1 MRETPA
7 DPSGLPV
14 SLLAS
19 HVIPV
24 VVVAEEDHIETIGE
38 ALVRGRLP
46 VAEVTF
52 RTAAAPRAI
61 RELAQRGDLLVGAG
75 TVTSVEQVDAATEA
89 GAQFIV
95 SPGTS
100 AAVVR
105 HCAEVGLPVVPGAV
119 TATEVM
125 TLLDLGVRTAKFFP
139 AGTSGGPAAIKALAA
154 PFGQMQFI
162 PTGGVSTSN
171 LREYLSMSCVPAVGG
186 SWMLPA
192 DLVSTGQIDA
202 IAALCREA
210 VDAASRAAGSPR
222 FLPN

>member
-1 MRETPA
+1 MPQTP
-7 DPSGLPV
+7 PSPSDLPG
-14 SLLAS
+14 SLLAPR
-19 HVIPV
+19 VIPV
-24 VVVAEEDHIETIGE
+24 VVVAEEGHIDTIGE
-38 ALVRGRLP
+38 GLVRGHLP

-75 TVTSVEQVDAATEA
+75 TVVSAEQVDAAAEA

-100 AAVVR
+100 AAVIR
-105 HCAEVGLPVVPGAV
+105 RCNEVGLPVVPGAV

-125 TLLDLGVRTAKFFP
+125 ALLDLGIRTAKFFP
-139 AGTSGGPAAIKALAA
+139 AGTSGGAAAIKALAA

-162 PTGGVSTSN
+162 PTGGVSISN
-171 LREYLSMSCVPAVGG
+171 LRDYLSMNCVPAVGG

-192 DLVSTGQIDA
+192 DLVAAGDVDA
-202 IAALCREA
+202 IAALCQKAVEAAREA
-210 VDAASRAAGSPR
+210 AG
-222 FLPN
+222 